1 MPKMTIRQLNNEL
14 LNPNGQQID
23 VRDVFVPGDNI
34 TWRDIPFFP
43 AYQISNTDHVRC
55 FSKKKNF
62 PYGAICRY
70 RQTCNG
76 TIYNILD
83 RNKIMRHVDLNQL
96 KSIADSNPEQ
106 KLYSTF
112 DQDSLERTKDHRTVL
127 EPETNIPN
135 YRKGPDNSDI
145 YGYKKTNIPKSRQLI
160 SKLDTS
166 AVKPIRFINEMEEE

>member
-14 LNPNGQQID
+14 LSPTGPQID

-34 TWRDIPFFP
+34 SWKDIPFFP
-43 AYQISNTDHVRC
+43 AYQLSNSDHIRT

-76 TIYNILD
+76 TIYNLLD
-83 RNKIMRHVDLNQL
+83 RNGIVRHLDMDQI
-96 KSIADSNPEQ
+96 KKIADSNPE
-106 KLYSTF
+106 KKEYTTF
-112 DQDSLERTKDHRTVL
+112 GKESLDRTKDHRTIL
-127 EPETNIPN
+127 EPESKIPN
-135 YRKGPDNSDI
+135 YRKGPDNSDLT
-145 YGYKKTNIPKSRQLI
+145 GYKKTNIPKSKQLI

-166 AVKPIRFINEMEEE
+166 AVKPIRFINEEEEE